1 VLVRNFSPVVFMKL
15 KSFILEIIET
25 ILVSGVVILLVYY
38 FIASIEVVSGSSME
52 PYFHSGE
59 RILVDRVAGRSR
71 LKRGEIV
78 VFYPPDNDT
87 LHYVKRIVGIPGD
100 IFKIIDCKIVISRGG
115 EQFILSEDYLS
126 PEICTKAGGF
136 LREGRSIRVP
146 EDKYVLL
153 GDNRDHSLDSR
164 NLGLIDVDRIVGR
177 VVFRLWP
184 INKINFIN

>member
-1 VLVRNFSPVVFMKL
+1 MKL

-59 RILVDRVAGRSR
+59 RILVDRIAGRSK

-78 VFYPPDNDT
+78 VFYPPGSDT
-87 LHYVKRIVGIPGD
+87 THYVKRIVGIPGD
-100 IFKIIDCKIVISRGG
+100 VFKIIDCKVVISREGS
-115 EQFILSEDYLS
+115 QYILNEDYLS
-126 PEICTKAGGF
+126 SEVCTKAGGF
-136 LREGRSIRVP
+136 LKEGRSIRVP
-146 EDKYVLL
+146 ENKYVLL
-153 GDNRDHSLDSR
+153 GDNREYSLDSR
-164 NLGLIDVDRIVGR
+164 NLGFIDVDRIVGR

-184 INKINFIN
+184 VNKISFIN